1 MNISREADAPLAKR
15 LGSSAPNPLMWITP
29 GRVLYAGLLGRPSVR
44 RIGGTIVYVAQ
55 QAPIRVSIDS
65 GEWEEGD
72 VLAVPPYLPH
82 RIACDARS
90 ITDLIVEPE
99 TVDRASLPA
108 FMRDRRGAV
117 HAPEFA
123 DQVRRVLERLQGRDQ
138 RLPLDDAAFDELLFG
153 QALPRATLDPRIAQV
168 LADIAKD
175 PGGTTSAEDYA
186 ARVHLSFSRFVHLF
200 KDEVGV
206 PLRTFRTWKRAR
218 SLLDYVTQNANLADI
233 AQHTGYPDSSH
244 FSHSIRQVFGLTPK
258 DVFKG
263 SRKLELH
270 GQPAAGS
277 ATARRRA

>member
-1 MNISREADAPLAKR
+1 
-15 LGSSAPNPLMWITP
+15 MWITP